1 MLISESNNL
10 IGGLDRVLGAGHQ
23 GSAHLL
29 CDVACRHL
37 IAQLGNGLGGGAN
50 PGQASVNALLREL
63 RVLRQETVAGVH
75 GVSTGADGNLNELVH
90 HQVGLCRGGTAE
102 SVGFIGELYV
112 LGVAVG
118 VSIDGDGLQT
128 LIAGCANHADSNF
141 TAVSDQN
148 LADRAGVTA
157 GDCSKFLGGFCLVL
171 SHLKLSFNL
180 LLQGYIGRIGEYNA
194 HHTVLSYRLVF
205 NNVYCRARFETDLY
219 GGFMRRAWFYSSSW
233 GGSHK
238 SVTATSRRRSI
249 SRSAW
254 MDRPTTVWNSPSIPR
269 INAEP

>member
-1 MLISESNNL
+1 MLIREGNNL

-29 CDVACRHL
+29 RDVACRHL

-128 LIAGCANHADSNF
+128 LIAGCATHADSNF
-141 TAVSDQN
+141 TAVSDKN
-148 LADRAGVTA
+148 LADRAGVAA

-180 LLQGYIGRIGEYNA
+180 LPKRISRIGGIGEYNA

-205 NNVYCRARFETDLY
+205 NNVYCRARFETDLCC
-219 GGFMRRAWFYSSSW
+219 R
-233 GGSHK
+233 
-238 SVTATSRRRSI
+238 SVLILILGRQPQLGHSNLAAAQHI
-249 SRSAW
+249 A
-254 MDRPTTVWNSPSIPR
+254 
-269 INAEP
+269 